1 MQLPTIATLPMLT
14 TVSADNRVAELTD
27 KIHALQRRSGCT
39 DVQIGI
45 VLLDLKAALP
55 ADQYRDWCRDNFPR
69 VAQVRRL
76 ERLALRFHDVDPE
89 LLEKFSATALDAAAR
104 EDYPSDAMNLL
115 MAIAAEGRS
124 VTNATVQRLA
134 PKPQPTNHRIVAVP
148 RDESITSAWRSGE
161 FDEVPIL
168 KSLCGSLETRAML
181 LTRLCVDMADVLE
194 SIGQHGLQEEHQAT
208 IDQIFDRIESA
219 HVVVSAKPLLDC
231 ISRDDFLALRSALAT
246 QQA

>member
-1 MQLPTIATLPMLT
+1 MLT
-14 TVSADNRVAELTD
+14 TVSADNRVADLTD
-27 KIHALQRRSGCT
+27 KIRALQRRSGCT

-45 VLLDLKAALP
+45 VLLDLKATLTT
-55 ADQYRDWCRDNFPR
+55 DEYRVWCGQHFPR
-69 VAQVRRL
+69 RQQRHRL
-76 ERLALRFHDVDPE
+76 ERLALRFHDVDPA
-89 LLEKFSATALDAAAR
+89 LLEQFSATALDAAAR
-104 EDYPSDAMNLL
+104 EDYPAEAMTLL

-168 KSLCGSLETRAML
+168 KSLLGSLETRATL

-194 SIGQHGLQEEHQAT
+194 SIGQHGLQEQHQDT
-208 IDQIFDRIESA
+208 IDQLYDRMESG
-219 HVVVSAKPLLDC
+219 HVAISAKPLLDC
-231 ISRDDFLALRSALAT
+231 ISRDDFISLRAALAT
-246 QQA
+246 QQT